1 MGLGSLDQSPASVV
15 KRHSKII
22 DIDGMTR
29 PQVKA
34 ALDEFLNKGWRLG
47 AIYNEAAQTRAVMIR
62 EEDG

>member
-1 MGLGSLDQSPASVV
+1 MGSLDQSTGSVI
-15 KRHSKII
+15 KRHSKIV

-34 ALDEFLNKGWRLG
+34 ALDEFLIKGWRLG
-47 AIYNEAAQTRAVMIR
+47 AIYNEGAQTRAVMIR